1 MSSKAST
8 VIQGERVFLKHPRR
22 GELGFIRQLWSDPD
36 TMKAVGGPIDLEER
50 QAKEWFAQM
59 VDPGSESD
67 CYFLIYLKSEK
78 PIGEVSYHRW
88 DSENRCADLN
98 IKTHAVYRGHG
109 YASEALR
116 LFLTF
121 YFQNT
126 QANSLI
132 DEVALGN
139 RPAQRLLEKF
149 GFRHDPSRSDCIRM
163 ILQREG
169 FAPPSETLY
178 E

>member
-67 CYFLIYLKSEK
+67 CYFLLPKI
-78 PIGEVSYHRW
+78 R
-88 DSENRCADLN
+88 
-98 IKTHAVYRGHG
+98 KTHRRSKLSSMGFGKPLRGFEHQDTRRVSWSWIRVRS
-109 YASEALR
+109 ASLVSHILFPKHAGELLNRRSRLR
-116 LFLTF
+116 
-121 YFQNT
+121 Q
-126 QANSLI
+126 QARSTLI
-132 DEVALGN
+132 GKVWIS
-139 RPAQRLLEKF
+139 P
-149 GFRHDPSRSDCIRM
+149 
-163 ILQREG
+163 
-169 FAPPSETLY
+169 
-178 E
+178 